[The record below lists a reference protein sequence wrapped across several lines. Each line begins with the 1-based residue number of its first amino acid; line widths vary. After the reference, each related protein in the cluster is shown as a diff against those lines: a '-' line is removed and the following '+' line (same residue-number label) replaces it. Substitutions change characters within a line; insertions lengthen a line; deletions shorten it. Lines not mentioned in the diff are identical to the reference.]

1 MKIVISDYPDSMM
14 PTHDYERE
22 ILLKGLG
29 QCEVIIHEYS
39 DGNREKFLKLME
51 DADALLTAFIQLD
64 EDFFKRA
71 KKLKIISNNATG
83 YDNVDLEIAKRYNV
97 AVCPVGEYATV
108 DVAEFTIALLVS
120 LVKNLKQYEK
130 DIDVNHLWRYDATKP
145 NKRLSEMTLGIF
157 GFGKIGKKVAQLA
170 HSLGMKVLV
179 CDIIDY
185 SSEADEMGV
194 KQVSKEEILV
204 QSDIISNHM
213 NLNPTNINFFDYELF
228 ERMKKNPY
236 FINMGRGG
244 SIVEE
249 DLIMALDKE
258 LLKGAG
264 LDLLSDE
271 TPDLANHPLVGR
283 TNVLI
288 TPHVAFYSSTSIK
301 ELQRI
306 STENLVYYL
315 TNQKEKVFKLVTDF

>member
-51 DADALLTAFIQLD
+51 DADALLIAFIQLD

-130 DIDVNHLWRYDATKP
+130 DIDVNHLWRYDAAKP

>member
-130 DIDVNHLWRYDATKP
+130 DIDVNHLWRYDAAKP